1 MQINRNSPVARFNHK
16 VGIAKSDADAIAAM
30 QVLMDPVSYT
40 HLTLPTILRV

>member
-30 QVLMDPVSYT
+30 QVLMDLCGV
-40 HLTLPTILRV
+40 HTLPGHW